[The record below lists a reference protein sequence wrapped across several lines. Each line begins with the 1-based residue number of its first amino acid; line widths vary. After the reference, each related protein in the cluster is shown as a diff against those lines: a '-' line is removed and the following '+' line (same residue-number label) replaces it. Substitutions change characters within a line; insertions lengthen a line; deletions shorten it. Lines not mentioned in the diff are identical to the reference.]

1 MRSGISFLTNSS
13 RNSERLDLYSKCLGD
28 FIKFLEFVISN
39 PNNTDEIDKEK
50 EKLKTTIEDDMRTV
64 EYNTYYPNENT
75 KYKKCLDDSLKFLD
89 DINTNNINVNEY
101 KKLLEAKKKDKKKV
115 YLPFIIFGS
124 VVGGII
130 IIMFIIYMIF
140 FIKINKATHRN

>member
-1 MRSGISFLTNSS
+1 MGYFRGISRISSGDRNSD
-13 RNSERLDLYSKCLGD
+13 SERLDLYSKCIGD

-39 PNNTDEIDKEK
+39 PNKTDEIDKEK
-50 EKLKTTIEDDMRTV
+50 EKLKTTIEHDKGTV

-101 KKLLEAKKKDKKKV
+101 KTLL
-115 YLPFIIFGS
+115 
-124 VVGGII
+124 
-130 IIMFIIYMIF
+130 
-140 FIKINKATHRN
+140 